1 MGNFLPNFVSKNI
14 GRFDSNKYTREEL
27 IKETR
32 RLSNLAKR
40 REKQIKKHG
49 YASQELDLLK
59 LRNEATLN
67 RDPTEHYGS
76 EFSVYSDLKA
86 NTYEELIINYQKFL
100 TSKGA
105 TIYGIEEEFSDIA
118 ADYSEKY
125 GKKDISSSDISKVYS
140 FLKHNNVGSALSAGL
155 GSDDVIDA
163 IFNSEQDTDTA
174 LNNLEKYIQD
184 NPSWDA
190 QGVKEVLGLS

>member
-1 MGNFLPNFVSKNI
+1 MSNFLPHFNSKNI
-14 GRFDSNKYTREEL
+14 DRFDSRKYTKEEL
-27 IKETR
+27 MRETR
-32 RLSNLAKR
+32 RLSNLAKS
-40 REKQIKKHG
+40 REKQLKKHG
-49 YASQELDLLK
+49 YASQELDVLK

-67 RDPTEHYGS
+67 RDPTVHYGS
-76 EFSVYSDLKA
+76 EFSVYSDLKK

-118 ADYSEKY
+118 SDYSKKY
-125 GKKDISSSDISKVYS
+125 GKDISSSDISKVYS
-140 FLKHNNVGSALSAGL
+140 FFKHNNVGSALSASL
-155 GSDDVIDA
+155 GSDDVIDNV
-163 IFNSEQDTDTA
+163 FNSEQDTDTA

-190 QGVKEVLGLS
+190 QGVKEVLGLL